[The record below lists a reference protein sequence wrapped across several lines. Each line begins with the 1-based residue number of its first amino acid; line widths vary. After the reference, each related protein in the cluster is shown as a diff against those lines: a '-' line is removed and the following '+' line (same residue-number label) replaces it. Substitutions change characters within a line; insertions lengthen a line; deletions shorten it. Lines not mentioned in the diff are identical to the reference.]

1 MKTIVIIGAGQL
13 GSRHLQGVLKYNAER
28 LKVYISDPSAEA
40 LAVAEERAG
49 EVEHEHELE
58 FIANSASFPAEADV
72 VIVATNSNVREMVT
86 ADLLSKVKVKYLVLE
101 KVLFQ
106 DPEAYQRV
114 AALLEANRVTTYVN
128 HPRRLTPAY
137 AAIAETIQQGG
148 GRSFFSVVGE
158 NWDLGCNALHM
169 IDLFVFLG
177 GSPLKSINTDGIDN
191 NVLQSKR
198 SGYVEFTGSI
208 TGLLE
213 NNDAFAISSF
223 PGDRGALTITAA
235 TGGHRWMV
243 QEGGEKCVLH
253 LSAENKYAAGK
264 ADFFQDYQSGL
275 TTGIISNLLEKGA
288 CNLPLY
294 STAAATHKI
303 FIDAML
309 AKYNSITN
317 LNELKCPIT

>member
-1 MKTIVIIGAGQL
+1 MKTIIIIGAGQL
-13 GSRHLQGVLKYNAER
+13 GSRHLQGVLKYNKET
-28 LKVYISDPSAEA
+28 LKVYILDPSADA
-40 LAVAEERAG
+40 LAIAKERAA
-49 EVEHEHELE
+49 EVEHSHQLE
-58 FIANSASFPAEADV
+58 FVSNSGNFPADADV

-106 DPEAYQRV
+106 DPEAYARV
-114 AALLEANRVTTYVN
+114 ASLLEKQGVTTYVN

-137 AAIAETIQQGG
+137 AAIAETIQQTG
-148 GRSFFSVVGE
+148 GRSFFSVTGE

-191 NVLQSKR
+191 NVLKSKR

-213 NNDAFAISSF
+213 NNDAFSINSF
-223 PGDRGALTITAA
+223 PGERGALTISAA
-235 TGGHRWMV
+235 TNGHRWMV

-253 LSAENKYAAGK
+253 LSAENKYGVENGE
-264 ADFFQDYQSGL
+264 FFQDYQSGL
-275 TTGIISNLLEKGA
+275 TTGIIISLLESGS
-288 CNLPLY
+288 CNLPTY
-294 STAAATHKI
+294 ATAAATHKI
-303 FIDAML
+303 FIDALL